1 MNKKLFKHVK
11 KKKKLKNLQENLN
24 LKFTRSIYF
33 LKEVN
38 IPITTQ

>member
-1 MNKKLFKHVK
+1 MSRK
-11 KKKKLKNLQENLN
+11 KKIKEFAR
-24 LKFTRSIYF
+24 KFEFEIYAPIYF

>member
-1 MNKKLFKHVK
+1 MSR
-11 KKKKLKNLQENLN
+11 KKKLKNLQENLN